1 MSNKINFKALL
12 GMLASFY
19 VAYLTAAGIMQQ
31 IIPFSDELNEIGVF
45 ILNLIIGGCCLILI
59 KK

>member
-1 MSNKINFKALL
+1 MSSKINFKALL

-31 IIPFSDELNEIGVF
+31 IIPFSDELNEIGFF